1 MKDTISSKDLQ
12 KCAKAASK
20 RAVEHARARHIP
32 YTVQK
37 GRNIIEHQADGSIKI
52 VGTISKAFVKPA
64 AKLYRVA

>member
-1 MKDTISSKDLQ
+1 MKDTISSKDLK

-20 RAVEHARARHIP
+20 RAVERAQARKIP

-37 GRNIIEHQADGSIKI
+37 GRNIVEHRADGSTKV
-52 VGTISKAFVKPA
+52 VGILSKAFVKPA